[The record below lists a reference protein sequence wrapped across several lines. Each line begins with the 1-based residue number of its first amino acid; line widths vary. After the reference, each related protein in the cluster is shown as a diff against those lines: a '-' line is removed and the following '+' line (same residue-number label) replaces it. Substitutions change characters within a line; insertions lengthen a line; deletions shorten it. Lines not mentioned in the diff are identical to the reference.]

1 MDMSVK
7 LNASYPLVRP
17 TEQAADKPAPQAVQA
32 VQASSEA
39 PTASSRDNRD
49 SRDDVSETEKVKSAV
64 KEIEKFLASSR
75 RNLEFS
81 TDEESGRIVVKVI
94 ASETGELVRQLPSE
108 EALRIAHSL
117 SDMSSLL
124 FDAKV

>member
-7 LNASYPLVRP
+7 LNLSYPTVRP
-17 TEQAADKPAPQAVQA
+17 TDAVVGKPVARSADAPGGSDTLEPKAVSAAEKGTDA
-32 VQASSEA
+32 
-39 PTASSRDNRD
+39 
-49 SRDDVSETEKVKSAV
+49 EKVKNAV
-64 KEIEKFLASSR
+64 SEIEKFLSSTR

-81 TDEESGRIVVKVI
+81 TDEESGKIVVKVI
-94 ASETGELVRQLPSE
+94 ASETGELIRQLPSE

-117 SDMSSLL
+117 SDVNSLL

>member
-7 LNASYPLVRP
+7 LNLSYP
-17 TEQAADKPAPQAVQA
+17 AARSAEPVVDKPVARSADTTRGSDNLEPKAVNA
-32 VQASSEA
+32 IE
-39 PTASSRDNRD
+39 D
-49 SRDDVSETEKVKSAV
+49 SNDIEKVKSAV
-64 KEIEKFLASSR
+64 SDIEQFLSSSR

-108 EALRIAHSL
+108 EALRIAQSL
-117 SDMSSLL
+117 SDVNSIL

>member
-7 LNASYPLVRP
+7 LNLSYPAVRP
-17 TEQAADKPAPQAVQA
+17 AEQATDKPATQVVQA
-32 VQASSEA
+32 ANEAQA
-39 PTASSRDNRD
+39 PTRDN
-49 SRDDVSETEKVKSAV
+49 VSETEKVKSAV
-64 KEIEKFLASSR
+64 KEIEKFIASNR

-94 ASETGELVRQLPSE
+94 ASETGELVRQIPSE

-117 SDMSSLL
+117 SDVNSLL

>member
-7 LNASYPLVRP
+7 LSASYPLVRP
-17 TEQAADKPAPQAVQA
+17 TEQATDKPALQA

-39 PTASSRDNRD
+39 PKAGSRV
-49 SRDDVSETEKVKSAV
+49 DVSETEQVKSAV

>member
-7 LNASYPLVRP
+7 LNLSYPAARSA
-17 TEQAADKPAPQAVQA
+17 EQVADKSVADKSVTRSA
-32 VQASSEA
+32 
-39 PTASSRDNRD
+39 DINRD
-49 SRDDVSETEKVKSAV
+49 SDLQKPSVVNDAEKVRDAV
-64 KEIEKFLASSR
+64 SEIEKYFSSTR

-81 TDEESGRIVVKVI
+81 TDEESGKIVVKII
-94 ASETGELVRQLPSE
+94 ASDTGELIRQLPSE

-117 SDMSSLL
+117 SDVNSLL

>member
-7 LNASYPLVRP
+7 LGLSY
-17 TEQAADKPAPQAVQA
+17 QAARSAEQVAEKPVVQP
-32 VQASSEA
+32 VDISDEG
-39 PTASSRDNRD
+39 NKK
-49 SRDDVSETEKVKSAV
+49 DDPLMVKGVEEVKSAV
-64 KEIEKFLASSR
+64 AEIEKFLKETR

-94 ASETGELVRQLPSE
+94 ASDSGELIRQIPSE

-117 SDMSSLL
+117 SDVKSIL
-124 FDAKV
+124 FDAKA

>member
-7 LNASYPLVRP
+7 LNLSYPTARSTDPVADRP
-17 TEQAADKPAPQAVQA
+17 VARSAETPRGSDTLEPKAVTAAEGLQ
-32 VQASSEA
+32 
-39 PTASSRDNRD
+39 
-49 SRDDVSETEKVKSAV
+49 DVEKVKNAV
-64 KEIEKFLASSR
+64 SEIEKFLSTTR

-81 TDEESGRIVVKVI
+81 TDEESGKIVVKVI
-94 ASETGELVRQLPSE
+94 ASETGELIRQLPSE

-117 SDMSSLL
+117 SDVNSLL

>member
-7 LNASYPLVRP
+7 VGLSYPATRSA
-17 TEQAADKPAPQAVQA
+17 EQAVEKPLDRLAESARDTEKKGLPAV
-32 VQASSEA
+32 
-39 PTASSRDNRD
+39 
-49 SRDDVSETEKVKSAV
+49 DDVDKVKDAV
-64 KEIEKFLASSR
+64 SEIEKFLNSTR

-94 ASETGELVRQLPSE
+94 ASGTGELIRQIPSE
-108 EALRIAHSL
+108 EVLRIANSL
-117 SDMSSLL
+117 SDVNSLL

>member
-7 LNASYPLVRP
+7 LNLSYPGARP
-17 TEQAADKPAPQAVQA
+17 TESVADKPVARSADAPRGSDTLEPKAVSA
-32 VQASSEA
+32 AEKG
-39 PTASSRDNRD
+39 TD
-49 SRDDVSETEKVKSAV
+49 TEKVRNAV
-64 KEIEKFLASSR
+64 SEIEKFLSSTR

-81 TDEESGRIVVKVI
+81 TDEESGKIVVKVI
-94 ASETGELVRQLPSE
+94 ASETGELIRQLPSE

-117 SDMSSLL
+117 SDVNSLL

>member
-7 LNASYPLVRP
+7 LNLSYPAAKP
-17 TEQAADKPAPQAVQA
+17 AEQAVDKPANRP
-32 VQASSEA
+32 SEEA
-39 PTASSRDNRD
+39 QPAATGEKAKQDAQD
-49 SRDDVSETEKVKSAV
+49 ADKVKSAV
-64 KEIEKFLASSR
+64 AEIEKFLKATQ

-81 TDEESGRIVVKVI
+81 MDEESGQIVVKVI
-94 ASETGELVRQLPSE
+94 ATDSGKLIRQLPSE

-117 SDMSSLL
+117 SDVNSVL